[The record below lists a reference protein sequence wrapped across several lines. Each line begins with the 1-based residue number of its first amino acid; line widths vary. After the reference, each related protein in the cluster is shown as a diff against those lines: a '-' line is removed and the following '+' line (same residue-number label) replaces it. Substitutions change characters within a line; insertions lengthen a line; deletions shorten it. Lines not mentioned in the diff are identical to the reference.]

1 MTAASNV
8 QRTHLFADRIRYSR
22 RWGRRLFLALGVLAL
37 PVAAA
42 GMSSPTAREHLPATT
57 ECAAGAVRVVEDYVE
72 AQNHLD
78 TGRMALLMDPDY
90 GEISPLGAL
99 DDRSAVL
106 GFYSD
111 PNASRQDIALE
122 VDTLRTWDAGCA
134 IIASLVLKGATGER
148 RLKVTYTL
156 RRAAG
161 TWRIVVVQYTAIR
174 PK

>member
-1 MTAASNV
+1 MTAPLNAPK
-8 QRTHLFADRIRYSR
+8 THLCADRIRYSR
-22 RWGRRLFLALGVLAL
+22 GWGQGLFLALGALAL

-42 GMSSPTAREHLPATT
+42 GTSPTAPEHLPPTT
-57 ECAAGAVRVVEDYVE
+57 ECAAEAARVVEDYVE
-72 AQNHLD
+72 AQNRLD
-78 TGRMALLMDPDY
+78 TSRMARLMDPDY
-90 GEISPLGAL
+90 VEISPLGAL

-122 VDTLRTWDAGCA
+122 VDTQRALDAGCT

-148 RLKVTYTL
+148 RLRVTYTL

-161 TWRIVVVQYTAIR
+161 TWRIAVVQYTAVR